1 MQKESV
7 MDIELIRGWLND
19 YAIGILSIG
28 SNENISLKEK
38 LAYIQIGR
46 DILAKLIVAKTKTV
60 AKNSG
65 VQEPSLN

>member
-1 MQKESV
+1 
-7 MDIELIRGWLND
+7 MDVETVRGWLND

-46 DILAKLIVAKTKTV
+46 DILAKLIVANAKAV

>member
-1 MQKESV
+1 

-46 DILAKLIVAKTKTV
+46 DILTKLIVAKAKTV

>member
-1 MQKESV
+1 

-46 DILAKLIVAKTKTV
+46 DILTKLIVAKAKTV
-60 AKNSG
+60 AKNKG